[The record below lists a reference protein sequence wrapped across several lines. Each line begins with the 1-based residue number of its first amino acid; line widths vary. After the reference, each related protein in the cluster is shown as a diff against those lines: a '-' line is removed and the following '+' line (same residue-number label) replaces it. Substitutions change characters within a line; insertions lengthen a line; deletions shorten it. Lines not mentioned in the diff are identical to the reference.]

1 MFAVYLLYGKSE
13 SGYDRLPPS
22 FITFR
27 YAREKLLINVTITFI
42 ICKTHPPVKVGNMAG
57 NLSTTGGGHAVAD
70 SPLRAVSPLRFYGK
84 SLCRSG
90 VCHLPESC
98 FGAVPGSRRAPNG
111 RIPDSDFESSINA
124 FKS

>member
-70 SPLRAVSPLRFYGK
+70 SPLRAVSPTLSIRYTVPQGGFSALPGGGVFV
-84 SLCRSG
+84 SAAATELMSG
-90 VCHLPESC
+90 NSCHGYS
-98 FGAVPGSRRAPNG
+98 
-111 RIPDSDFESSINA
+111 
-124 FKS
+124 